1 MKKNVIC
8 FMLVCVCALCGHRVQ
23 AQFSLGNLLNKD
35 AVQNLAG
42 TLLQQ
47 NDLTVADLVGTWK
60 YNAPAC
66 EFQSDDLLK
75 KAGGSLVSNQIEEKL
90 SGIYSKV
97 VLTADQFSYTFAAD
111 SSFTCQLKDRA
122 ISGTVSK
129 EADSEQFVLH
139 YSAVQGLLNIGS
151 VKVFIRKSGDTL
163 SIMYEA
169 DKLLKVLSAIGN
181 ATQNTTLN
189 TIGQLAEGYDGLLV
203 GYELIQ

>member
-1 MKKNVIC
+1 M
-8 FMLVCVCALCGHRVQ
+8 
-23 AQFSLGNLLNKD
+23 
-35 AVQNLAG
+35 
-42 TLLQQ
+42 
-47 NDLTVADLVGTWK
+47 
-60 YNAPAC
+60 
-66 EFQSDDLLK
+66 
-75 KAGGSLVSNQIEEKL
+75 
-90 SGIYSKV
+90 
-97 VLTADQFSYTFAAD
+97 
-111 SSFTCQLKDRA
+111 
-122 ISGTVSK
+122 
-129 EADSEQFVLH
+129 LH

>member
-1 MKKNVIC
+1 
-8 FMLVCVCALCGHRVQ
+8 MLVCVCALCGHRVQ

-97 VLTADQFSYTFAAD
+97 GLTADQFSYTFVAD

>member
-1 MKKNVIC
+1 
-8 FMLVCVCALCGHRVQ
+8 MLVCVCALCGHRVQ

-97 VLTADQFSYTFAAD
+97 GLTVDQFSYTFAAD

-129 EADSEQFVLH
+129 EEDSEQFVLH

>member
-1 MKKNVIC
+1 MKKIIGYVLI
-8 FMLVCVCALCGHRVQ
+8 CVCAMGVNRLH
-23 AQFSLGNLLNKD
+23 AQFSLGNLINKD
-35 AVQNLAG
+35 AVENLAG

-47 NDLTVADLVGTWK
+47 SDLSVADLAGTWK

-90 SGIYSKV
+90 AGIYSKV
-97 VLTADQFSYTFAAD
+97 GLTADQFSYTFAAD
-111 SSFTCQLKDRA
+111 SSFTCQLKDRL

-129 EADSEQFVLH
+129 EEDSEQFILH
-139 YSAVQGLLNIGS
+139 YNAVEGLLNIGS
-151 VKVFIRKSGDTL
+151 VKVFIQKGENTL

-169 DKLLKVLSAIGN
+169 DKLLKILSAIGS

-189 TIGQLAEGYDGLLV
+189 TIGQIAEGYDGLLV
-203 GYELIQ
+203 GYELVQ

>member
-1 MKKNVIC
+1 MKKIIGYVLI
-8 FMLVCVCALCGHRVQ
+8 CVCAMGVNRLH
-23 AQFSLGNLLNKD
+23 AQFSLGNLINKD
-35 AVQNLAG
+35 AVENLAG

-47 NDLTVADLVGTWK
+47 SDLSVADLVGTWK

-90 SGIYSKV
+90 AGIYSKV
-97 VLTADQFSYTFAAD
+97 GLTADQFSYTFAAD
-111 SSFTCQLKDRA
+111 SSFTCQLKDRS

-129 EADSEQFVLH
+129 EEDSEQFILH
-139 YSAVQGLLNIGS
+139 YNAVEGLLNIGS
-151 VKVFIRKSGDTL
+151 VKVFIQKGENTL

-169 DKLLKVLSAIGN
+169 DKLLKILSAIGS

-189 TIGQLAEGYDGLLV
+189 TIGQIAEGYDGLLV
-203 GYELIQ
+203 GYELVQ